1 MSEDLDIA
9 IIGAGPAGL
18 TAGLYAIRTGRRVK
32 LFEQFSPGG
41 QAATTWQV
49 DNYPGLPHING
60 AELMMKMEAQAK
72 ELGLEVELQ
81 QVKGLEAGTPHL
93 LHCADGTV
101 RAKTVIMATGAS
113 PKLLNI
119 PGEKEYRGKGVS
131 YCATCDGA
139 FFRNVPVVVVGGGN
153 TALEEADFLTR
164 FASKVYLVHRREQFR
179 ADKIIQDHVL
189 KNPKLEIMT
198 PYVLEEING
207 DGQGVQSV
215 NLSYRGTRECKQLDV
230 QGVFIFVGL
239 TPQNAPFQNTLAC
252 NDDGYFKTSHALSTS
267 VSGIFAAGD
276 CRDNTLKQ
284 IVVAAGEG
292 ATAAMMADRY
302 IQMNQALNMVK

>member
-1 MSEDLDIA
+1 MDEELDIA
-9 IIGAGPAGL
+9 IIGGGPAGL
-18 TAGLYAIRTGRRVK
+18 TAGLYAIRTGRKVK
-32 LFEQFSPGG
+32 LYEQLSPGG

-72 ELGLEVELQ
+72 ELGLAVELKQ
-81 QVKGLEAGTPHL
+81 INSIEAGPPHR
-93 LHCADGTV
+93 LHMQDGVV
-101 RAKTVIMATGAS
+101 RSKTVIVATGAK
-113 PKLLNI
+113 PKLLDI
-119 PGEKEYRGKGVS
+119 PGEKEYRGRGVS

-139 FFRNVPVVVVGGGN
+139 FFRNVPVLVVGGGN

-164 FASKVYLVHRREQFR
+164 FASKVYLVHRRDQFR
-179 ADKIIQDHVL
+179 ADQIIQDHVL

-207 DGQGVQSV
+207 NAQGVKLV
-215 NLSYRGTRECKQLDV
+215 NLSYRGTRECKQLEV

-239 TPQNAPFQNTLAC
+239 TPQTDPFKTALEC
-252 NDDGYFKTSHALSTS
+252 NDDGYIKTSHDLATS
-267 VSGIFAAGD
+267 VPGVFAAGD

-302 IQMNQALNMVK
+302 IQIDQALKG

>member
-1 MSEDLDIA
+1 MEEILDMA

-18 TAGLYAIRTGRRVK
+18 TAGLYAVRTGRVVK
-32 LFEQFSPGG
+32 MFEQLAPGG

-60 AELMMKMEAQAK
+60 AELMMKME
-72 ELGLEVELQ
+72 Q
-81 QVKGLEAGTPHL
+81 QVSDFGLCPHL
-93 LHCADGTV
+93 QTIDRIVTGQPHELHSGQEV
-101 RAKTVIMATGAS
+101 IKAKTIIIATGAK
-113 PKLLNI
+113 PKMLNI
-119 PGEKEYRGKGVS
+119 AGEKEYRGKGVS

-139 FFRNVPVVVVGGGN
+139 FFRDVPVLVVGGGN

-164 FASKVYLVHRREQFR
+164 FASQVYLVHRREQFR
-179 ADKIIQDHVL
+179 ADKIIVDHVL
-189 KNPKLEIMT
+189 KNPKIKVLAPYILSEI
-198 PYVLEEING
+198 VG
-207 DGQGVQSV
+207 KDQAVKSV
-215 NLSYRGTRECKQLDV
+215 MLSHRGSKECTILDV

-239 TPQNAPFQNTLAC
+239 TPQTTFCQGTIPL
-252 NDDGYFKTSHALSTS
+252 NDEGYIKADQHTATEIP
-267 VSGIFAAGD
+267 GIFAAGD

-302 IQMNQALNMVK
+302 IQITQAHHN